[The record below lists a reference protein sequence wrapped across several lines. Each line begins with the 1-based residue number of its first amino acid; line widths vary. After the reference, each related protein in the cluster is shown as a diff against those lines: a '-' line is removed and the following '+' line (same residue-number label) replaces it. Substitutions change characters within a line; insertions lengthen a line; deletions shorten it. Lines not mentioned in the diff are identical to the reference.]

1 MYEAD
6 RLAEYE
12 RRNHSWPPRSFVPD
26 TPGWRAVMEERF
38 EQIQDMPRSGD
49 RYEGYL
55 QAVHSALLAPNFT
68 ALGFGLARAP
78 EPLME
83 ALRRG
88 IREGVEAG
96 PGEEGT
102 VDVIGGPHR
111 PWFVRRDDLT
121 ARVLDELQPYSE
133 AWSGLDLVP
142 FRAYGF
148 RLYRN
153 ESALYMHVDKPQ
165 THIVSLI
172 LHIDSSDDA
181 EPWPIFIEDF
191 LGRTHE
197 VVLTSGDVLF
207 YESSKCFHGR
217 PRPFKGTWYSSIFVH
232 YYPRGWER
240 VDHKLETHYRVPPH
254 WRQDPAPAAAI
265 SEVEEGGP
273 TKAAASSSEGAAGS
287 GAPATRRKRPERLQ
301 MAGTSMLHPECPD
314 QWCPTQNAIQWGGP
328 GVEGFWIAPDLSRHP
343 LDLSKAPSGLRSAAP
358 GDEL

>member
-1 MYEAD
+1 
-6 RLAEYE
+6 
-12 RRNHSWPPRSFVPD
+12 
-26 TPGWRAVMEERF
+26 MEERF
-38 EQIQDMPRSGD
+38 EQIQAMAKSQD

-68 ALGFGLARAP
+68 ELGFGLARAP
-78 EPLME
+78 EPLMQ
-83 ALRRG
+83 ALLRG

-102 VDVIGGPHR
+102 IDVIGGPHK
-111 PWFVRRDDLT
+111 PWFIQREDLT
-121 ARVLDELQPYSE
+121 RRVLEELQPYSE
-133 AWSGLDLVP
+133 AWSGMQLVP

-153 ESALYMHVDKPQ
+153 QSALYMHVDKPQ

-197 VVLTSGDVLF
+197 VILTSGDVLF

-217 PRPFKGTWYSSIFVH
+217 PRPFKGSWYSSIFVH
-232 YYPRGWER
+232 YYPVGWEK
-240 VDHKLETHYRVPPH
+240 VDHKLETHYRVPPQ
-254 WRQDPAPAAAI
+254 WKQNPTAI
-265 SEVEEGGP
+265 ITETEKGD
-273 TKAAASSSEGAAGS
+273 GS
-287 GAPATRRKRPERLQ
+287 PSTGNRPDKLQ
-301 MAGTSMLHPECPD
+301 MAGTSMLHPECAD
-314 QWCPTQNAIQWGGP
+314 LWCPTEGAIKWGGP
-328 GVEGFWIAPDLSRHP
+328 GVEGYWIAPDFTKHL
-343 LDLSKAPSGLRSAAP
+343 LDLSAASSSSTHSNA